1 MDILIKHG
9 DAVRCIKAWR
19 ISWVG
24 HIVGMDKGRTVK
36 RITGWRLNAV
46 RSIG

>member
-1 MDILIKHG
+1 MDLLIKHG
-9 DAVRCIKAWR
+9 DIVRYIKAQR

-24 HIVGMDKGRTVK
+24 HIVRLDKGRTVK